1 MSLRNERVRKTL
13 MKEIADII
21 QREVRDPRITG
32 VVSIVD
38 VEMSQ
43 DNSYA
48 KVIYSVFSTDEEAK
62 AKTIEALNANK
73 PHIRFELGKRIRLR
87 HTPDLRFIASARKP
101 LQASKLQ
108 GGRVPRL
115 SWLRPSGGKTS
126 LPIRLWFELYNLQVQ
141 QLQGYAFGR

>member
-87 HTPDLRFIASARKP
+87 HTPDLRFIASDTLEKGSEVTDLINKISR
-101 LQASKLQ
+101 
-108 GGRVPRL
+108 GE
-115 SWLRPSGGKTS
+115 
-126 LPIRLWFELYNLQVQ
+126 I
-141 QLQGYAFGR
+141 

>member
-32 VVSIVD
+32 VVSVVD

-73 PHIRFELGKRIRLR
+73 PHIRYELGKRIRLR
-87 HTPDLRFIASARKP
+87 HTPDLRFIASDTLEKGSEVTDLINKISR
-101 LQASKLQ
+101 
-108 GGRVPRL
+108 G
-115 SWLRPSGGKTS
+115 
-126 LPIRLWFELYNLQVQ
+126 EL
-141 QLQGYAFGR
+141 

>member
-32 VVSIVD
+32 VISIVD

-87 HTPDLRFIASARKP
+87 HTPDLRFIASDTLEKGSEVTDLINKISR
-101 LQASKLQ
+101 
-108 GGRVPRL
+108 GE
-115 SWLRPSGGKTS
+115 
-126 LPIRLWFELYNLQVQ
+126 I
-141 QLQGYAFGR
+141 

>member
-48 KVIYSVFSTDEEAK
+48 KVIYSVFSTDKEAK

-87 HTPDLRFIASARKP
+87 HTPDLRFIASDTLEKGSEVTDLINKISR
-101 LQASKLQ
+101 
-108 GGRVPRL
+108 G
-115 SWLRPSGGKTS
+115 
-126 LPIRLWFELYNLQVQ
+126 EL
-141 QLQGYAFGR
+141 

>member
-1 MSLRNERVRKTL
+1 MTLRNERVRKTL

-62 AKTIEALNANK
+62 SKTIEALNANK

-87 HTPDLRFIASARKP
+87 HTPDLRFIASDTLEKGSEVTDLINKISR
-101 LQASKLQ
+101 
-108 GGRVPRL
+108 G
-115 SWLRPSGGKTS
+115 
-126 LPIRLWFELYNLQVQ
+126 EL
-141 QLQGYAFGR
+141 

>member
-1 MSLRNERVRKTL
+1 

-48 KVIYSVFSTDEEAK
+48 KVIYSVFATDDEAK

-87 HTPDLRFIASARKP
+87 HTPDLKFIASDTLEKGSEVTDLINKISR
-101 LQASKLQ
+101 
-108 GGRVPRL
+108 G
-115 SWLRPSGGKTS
+115 
-126 LPIRLWFELYNLQVQ
+126 EL
-141 QLQGYAFGR
+141 

>member
-87 HTPDLRFIASARKP
+87 HTPDLRFIASDTLEKGSEVTDLINKISR
-101 LQASKLQ
+101 
-108 GGRVPRL
+108 G
-115 SWLRPSGGKTS
+115 
-126 LPIRLWFELYNLQVQ
+126 EL
-141 QLQGYAFGR
+141 

>member
-21 QREVRDPRITG
+21 QREVLDPRITG

-48 KVIYSVFSTDEEAK
+48 KVIYSVFSTDEESK

-87 HTPDLRFIASARKP
+87 HTPDLRFIASDTLEKGSEVTDLINKISR
-101 LQASKLQ
+101 
-108 GGRVPRL
+108 G
-115 SWLRPSGGKTS
+115 
-126 LPIRLWFELYNLQVQ
+126 EL
-141 QLQGYAFGR
+141 

>member
-1 MSLRNERVRKTL
+1 MTLRNERVRKTL

-87 HTPDLRFIASARKP
+87 HTPDLRFIASDTLEKGSEVTDLINKISR
-101 LQASKLQ
+101 
-108 GGRVPRL
+108 GE
-115 SWLRPSGGKTS
+115 
-126 LPIRLWFELYNLQVQ
+126 I
-141 QLQGYAFGR
+141 

>member
-21 QREVRDPRITG
+21 QKEVRDPRITG
-32 VVSIVD
+32 VVSVVD

-73 PHIRFELGKRIRLR
+73 PHIRYELGKRIRLR
-87 HTPDLRFIASARKP
+87 HTPDLRFIASDTLEKGSEVTDLINKISR
-101 LQASKLQ
+101 
-108 GGRVPRL
+108 GE
-115 SWLRPSGGKTS
+115 
-126 LPIRLWFELYNLQVQ
+126 I
-141 QLQGYAFGR
+141 

>member
-21 QREVRDPRITG
+21 QREVRDSRITG
-32 VVSIVD
+32 VISIVD

-48 KVIYSVFSTDEEAK
+48 KVIYSVLAPNEEAK

-87 HTPDLRFIASARKP
+87 HTPDLKFIASDTLEKGSEVTDLINKISR
-101 LQASKLQ
+101 
-108 GGRVPRL
+108 G
-115 SWLRPSGGKTS
+115 
-126 LPIRLWFELYNLQVQ
+126 EL
-141 QLQGYAFGR
+141 